1 MGSENQKMIC
11 RFVKPLLQ
19 KYIASDF
26 GKSELGFAR
35 PASIRRGGSR
45 LSRTR
50 GGMRWTRGRLRD
62 WQRARGRPSRVVLA
76 PRRWCQVCGT
86 TVPQAMVAKKP
97 GTPGRARSNR
107 NTIAQGMPVCF
118 RRTCGEYARM
128 LCFYLHARLRVRL
141 ASGIPC
147 ALLIEGARILAKPR
161 ARGAARSRRCVFSPP
176 HSAQE
181 RVGGG
186 ERQTRLS
193 ENSYQHT
200 HCRPG
205 QRAGTH
211 NHKCPCCGTLER
223 QPRS

>member
-1 MGSENQKMIC
+1 MPGLDPGIHAFVSIQARKTWMAGTKPGHDDFVSGSPRRRIIISENRKVIC

-19 KYIASDF
+19 KYIAF
-26 GKSELGFAR
+26 HFCKSELYRFY

-147 ALLIEGARILAKPR
+147 ALLVEG
-161 ARGAARSRRCVFSPP
+161 C
-176 HSAQE
+176 
-181 RVGGG
+181 
-186 ERQTRLS
+186 
-193 ENSYQHT
+193 
-200 HCRPG
+200 
-205 QRAGTH
+205 
-211 NHKCPCCGTLER
+211 
-223 QPRS
+223 

>member
-1 MGSENQKMIC
+1 MIC

-35 PASIRRGGSR
+35 PAPITRGGSR

-62 WQRARGRPSRVVLA
+62 WQRSCGRPSRVVLA

-86 TVPQAMVAKKP
+86 TVPRAMVANKP

-128 LCFYLHARLRVRL
+128 LCFYLHARLRVRQ

-147 ALLIEGARILAKPR
+147 ALLIEGVRNFWQSSGAWRREIAEACLLPSPQR
-161 ARGAARSRRCVFSPP
+161 ARARRGR
-176 HSAQE
+176 
-181 RVGGG
+181 G
-186 ERQTRLS
+186 ET
-193 ENSYQHT
+193 N
-200 HCRPG
+200 
-205 QRAGTH
+205 AVV
-211 NHKCPCCGTLER
+211 
-223 QPRS
+223 